1 MNRTLL
7 LAIIGVVSYLIVLIP
22 GYFFLPQ
29 DSDQA
34 MMEEMMDPGI
44 APPGAETLVIPPG
57 PAPNPGAAPLLVEP
71 GPPPAPQE

>member
-7 LAIIGVVSYLIVLIP
+7 LAIIGVLSYLVVLIP

-29 DSDQA
+29 DSDPA
-34 MMEEMMDPGI
+34 MEEMMDPGI
-44 APPGAETLVIPPG
+44 APPGAETLIISPG